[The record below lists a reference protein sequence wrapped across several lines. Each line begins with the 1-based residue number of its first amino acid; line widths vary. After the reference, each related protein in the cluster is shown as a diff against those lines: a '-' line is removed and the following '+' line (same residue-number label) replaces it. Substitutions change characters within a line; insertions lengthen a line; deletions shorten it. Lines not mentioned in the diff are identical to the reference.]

1 MKRHTGTYVARGS
14 ILGREFDLAPQ
25 ASDPERPR
33 ATHPAERIGTLDQDF
48 QPATTAFASLNTGT
62 ITFASNVNSK

>member
-25 ASDPERPR
+25 ASDPERPTQR
-33 ATHPAERIGTLDQDF
+33 RESEH
-48 QPATTAFASLNTGT
+48 
-62 ITFASNVNSK
+62 

>member
-25 ASDPERPR
+25 ASDPERP
-33 ATHPAERIGTLDQDF
+33 ERPTQRRE
-48 QPATTAFASLNTGT
+48 SEH
-62 ITFASNVNSK
+62 

>member
-25 ASDPERPR
+25 ASDQERPR

-48 QPATTAFASLNTGT
+48 RPATTAFASR
-62 ITFASNVNSK
+62 